1 MALQRKGKGKVK
13 KKRNK
18 MKIKFLGGCNEVG
31 RSAILVDG
39 KILLDYGMRPSDPP
53 EIPLGSGSILP
64 KSVVVSHAHLDH
76 SGMVPSLMDSG
87 KTPDVYMTSVTRD
100 LTMLL
105 GRDTI
110 KVGKEQGFVFFSEED
125 IRKMDERTHT
135 VAYGNRLTLDGS
147 DYVLELCNAGHI
159 PGSSSVYLRKESE
172 DVSLFYT
179 GDIKMDVSRLME
191 SASPADFPSS
201 DILFIE
207 STYYDKEHR
216 NRKELEREFID
227 SITETLDSGGN
238 AIVPCFA
245 VGRTQE
251 IVMILHSYG
260 LTPYVDGMG
269 LSVFSLFRNHPSFLK
284 DAKAMNDAF
293 SDAQFV
299 NSKKRKKALSEPSV
313 IVTTAGMLSGGP
325 VLYYLKKIHEDTRSK
340 VLLTGYQIEG
350 TNGRR
355 LVEEGCVETNGEIVK
370 VNTGVEQYDFSAHA
384 GDSELKKLV
393 SGFCRNGTEVVF
405 MVHGEHT
412 EEFAAWAS
420 DNFGCDAIA
429 PKNGEEFIIE

>member
-1 MALQRKGKGKVK
+1 
-13 KKRNK
+13 

-39 KILLDYGMRPSDPP
+39 KIILDYGLRPSDPP
-53 EIPLGSGSILP
+53 EIPLGNGSIFP
-64 KSVVVSHAHLDH
+64 KAVIVSHAHLDH
-76 SGMVPSLMDSG
+76 SGMVPSLMAVG
-87 KTPDVYMTSVTRD
+87 TGTTPDVYMTSVTSD
-100 LTMLL
+100 LTRLL

-110 KVGKEQGFVFFSEED
+110 KVGKEQGFVFFGEED
-125 IRKMDERTHT
+125 IRKMDEYTHT
-135 VAYGNRLTLDGS
+135 LDYGERIALDGS
-147 DYVLELCNAGHI
+147 LSGDYEFELYNAGHI
-159 PGSSSVYLRKESE
+159 PGGSSVHLRKESE

-179 GDIKMDVSRLME
+179 GDIKIGETRLME
-191 SASPADFPSS
+191 SASASDFPTS
-201 DILFIE
+201 DILLIE
-207 STYYDKEHR
+207 STYYGREHR
-216 NRKELEREFID
+216 NRKELEREFVD

-269 LSVFSLFRNHPSFLK
+269 LSVFRLFKNHPSFLK
-284 DAKAMNDAF
+284 NAKALNAAF

-299 NSKKRKKALSEPSV
+299 NSKRRKKALSEPSV
-313 IVTTAGMLSGGP
+313 IVTTAGMLNGGP
-325 VLYYLKKIHEDTRSK
+325 VLYYLKKMHEDPRSK

-355 LVEEGCVETNGEIVK
+355 LVEEGCVDVDGEVVK
-370 VNTGVEQYDFSAHA
+370 VNAEVEQYDFSAHA
-384 GDSELKKLV
+384 GDSELKELV
-393 SGFCRNGTEVVF
+393 SGFCRKGTEVVF

-412 EEFAAWAS
+412 EKFAAWAR

-429 PKNGEEFIIE
+429 PKNGEEFVIE

>member
-1 MALQRKGKGKVK
+1 
-13 KKRNK
+13 
-18 MKIKFLGGCNEVG
+18 MKIKFLGGCKEVG

-39 KILLDYGMRPSDPP
+39 EIILDYGLRPSDPP
-53 EIPLGSGSILP
+53 EIPLRSESISP
-64 KSVVVSHAHLDH
+64 KSVIVSHAHLDH
-76 SGMVPSLMDSG
+76 SGMVPSLMSG
-87 KTPDVYMTSVTRD
+87 MDMAPDVYMTSVTGD
-100 LTMLL
+100 LTRLL

-110 KVGKEQGFVFFSEED
+110 KVGKEQGFNFFSKED
-125 IRKMDERTHT
+125 IRKMDEHTHP
-135 VAYGNRLTLDGS
+135 VAFGDRIALDGS
-147 DYVLELCNAGHI
+147 LGGDYELELCNAGHI

-172 DVSLFYT
+172 DISLFYT
-179 GDIKMDVSRLME
+179 GDIKTGETRLME
-191 SASPADFPSS
+191 SASASDFPTS

-207 STYYDKEHR
+207 STYYGREHR

-269 LSVFSLFRNHPSFLK
+269 LSVFGLFKNHPSFLK
-284 DAKAMNDAF
+284 NAKALNAAF

-299 NSKKRKKALSEPSV
+299 NSKRRKKALSEPSV
-313 IVTTAGMLSGGP
+313 IVTTAGMLNGGP
-325 VLYYLKKIHEDTRSK
+325 VLYYLKKIHEDRRSK

-355 LVEEGCVETNGEIVK
+355 LVEEGCVEADGEVVK
-370 VNTGVEQYDFSAHA
+370 VNSQVEQYDFSAHA
-384 GDSELKKLV
+384 GDSELKEIV
-393 SGFCRNGTEVVF
+393 SRFCRNGTGIIF
-405 MVHGEHT
+405 TVHGDNT
-412 EEFAAWAS
+412 EGFATWLRE
-420 DNFGCDAIA
+420 NYGCDAIA
-429 PKNGEEFIIE
+429 PQNGEEFIIE